1 MNFKNHLNIS
11 LATLGAITL
20 GSCAQDGKRAE
31 INPPNI
37 IFILADDLGY
47 GDLSC
52 YGQEKFS
59 TPNIDRLAAEGIRFT
74 NHYSGSTVSA
84 PSRSSLMTG
93 MHTGNTPVRGNKEFR
108 PEGQQPL
115 PQTTRTIAHVLKD
128 AGYTNGIVGKWGL
141 GYPGS
146 GSEPLDMGFDYFF
159 GNNCQRHA
167 HHHFVD
173 YLWENRQRISYEEPI
188 YSHDTVTDKGMQ
200 FIRDHKDKPFFLYM
214 AYAIPHA
221 EMVLPKEYLEPF
233 IGRYHEPNPWP
244 AGHSYGEQPYP
255 RAALA
260 AMITHLDSDVGRI
273 MDLLAQ
279 LGIDDNTLVIFT
291 SDNGPAV
298 EGGNDPAFFNSSGGM
313 RGTKRDLYEG
323 GIRVPFVARFPGVIP
338 KGLETG
344 HISAFWDIFPT
355 FSELAGAA
363 ADVETD
369 GNSLVPVFMGQ
380 ADKQSKHEYLYWEFH
395 ELGARQAV
403 RMEQWKGVRYNLAD
417 GNRDIELYNLDNDP
431 GETTNIA
438 NDYPDVVAR
447 ISEIMRSARVAS
459 PEFPFPMD

>member
-93 MHTGNTPVRGNKEFR
+93 LHTGNTPVRGNKEFR

-167 HHHFVD
+167 HHYFVD

-188 YSHDTVTDKGMQ
+188 YSHDAVTDKGMQ

-279 LGIDDNTLVIFT
+279 LGIDDNTLVVFT

-369 GNSLVPVFMGQ
+369 GISLVPVFMGQ

-438 NDYPDVVAR
+438 SEYPDVVAR

-459 PEFPFPMD
+459 SEFPFPMD

>member
-20 GSCAQDGKRAE
+20 GSCVQDGKRAE

-93 MHTGNTPVRGNKEFR
+93 LHTGNTPVRGNKEFR

-167 HHHFVD
+167 HHYFVD

-188 YSHDTVTDKGMQ
+188 YSHDAVTDKGMQ

-298 EGGNDPAFFNSSGGM
+298 EGGNDPAFFNSSGGL

-363 ADVETD
+363 ADIETD
-369 GNSLVPVFMGQ
+369 GISLVPVFMGQ

-438 NDYPDVVAR
+438 SEYPDVVAR

>member
-1 MNFKNHLNIS
+1 MYFINHLNIS
-11 LATLGAITL
+11 LAALGAITL

-31 INPPNI
+31 VNPPNI

-59 TPNIDRLAAEGIRFT
+59 TPNIDRLSAEGIRFT

-84 PSRSSLMTG
+84 PSRSSLLTG
-93 MHTGNTPVRGNKEFR
+93 LHTGNTPVRGNKEYR

-167 HHHFVD
+167 HHYFVD
-173 YLWENRQRISYEEPI
+173 YLWENRQRVSYDEPV
-188 YSHDTVTDKGMQ
+188 YSHDAVTDKGMQ

-221 EMVLPKEYLEPF
+221 EMVLPQEYLEPF
-233 IGRYHEPNPWP
+233 IGKYPEPNPWP

-298 EGGNDPAFFNSSGGM
+298 EGGNDPAFFNSSGGL

-338 KGLETG
+338 KGVETG
-344 HISAFWDIFPT
+344 HISAFWDVFPT
-355 FSELAGAA
+355 FSELAGVVT
-363 ADVETD
+363 DVETD
-369 GNSLVPVFMGQ
+369 GISLVPVFMGQ
-380 ADKQSKHEYLYWEFH
+380 ADKQPKHEYLYWEFH

-403 RMEQWKGVRYNLAD
+403 RMDQWKGVRYNLTD

-438 NDYPDVVAR
+438 SDYADVVAR

>member
-93 MHTGNTPVRGNKEFR
+93 LHTGNTPVRGNKEFR

-173 YLWENRQRISYEEPI
+173 YLWENRQRVSYEEPI
-188 YSHDTVTDKGMQ
+188 YSHDAVTDKGMQ

-233 IGRYHEPNPWP
+233 IGRYPEPNPWP

-323 GIRVPFVARFPGVIP
+323 GIRVPFVARFRGVIP

-369 GNSLVPVFMGQ
+369 GISLVPVFMGQ

-417 GNRDIELYNLDNDP
+417 GNRDVELYNLDNDP

-438 NDYPDVVAR
+438 SDYPDVVAR

-459 PEFPFPMD
+459 SEFPFPMD